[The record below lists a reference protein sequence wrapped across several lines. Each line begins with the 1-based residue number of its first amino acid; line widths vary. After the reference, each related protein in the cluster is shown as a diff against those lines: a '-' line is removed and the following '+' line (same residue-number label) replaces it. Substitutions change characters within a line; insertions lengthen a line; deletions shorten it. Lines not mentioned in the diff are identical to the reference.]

1 MSKTYNATIKI
12 EFDYS
17 FESRNKKQA
26 ISFIKDNFR
35 DDYGLEL
42 EDHEIIKLESVKCE
56 D

>member
-17 FESRNKKQA
+17 FESRNKKEA
-26 ISFIKDNFR
+26 ISFIKDNFK
-35 DDYGLEL
+35 DDFGLEL
-42 EDHEIIKLESVKCE
+42 EDREIIKLESVKCV